1 MVANHLKIYYSHHYY
16 QVPTSRDGKKGKGRG
31 PIGL

>member
-1 MVANHLKIYYSHHYY
+1 MVANHPKIYYSHHY

-31 PIGL
+31 PIAL